1 MIIGFQQSCISR
13 PADKN
18 LKIIFKQESTRRWC
32 TAVRSVEQSKI
43 CPEGGCVPAG
53 TPTLKSVE
61 EGIFVTFG
69 FCDGRIWTVGLSFI
83 VAVGLVQRFRLEWR
97 PKVRA
102 GALAGDLLIY
112 REMEGFF
119 EILLT
124 FNYLTSKLLFSL
136 NPLPFPYRFRLF
148 VLILF
153 FAVSLATVVEVLTGV
168 MPSIHDMLPSI
179 HTLKVLD
186 DFRFSLEFLRV
197 VGLALCVRIMA
208 DEGVQR
214 KIPVER
220 NINWVADDPR
230 TTPSKFEFEEHFPED
245 LFTDIEIPGHADWEV
260 RIPGA
265 NQRICT
271 TFKNGG
277 FPMYQIAFEHMGLR
291 LPFTDLEMAV
301 FNHLEICPSQLHP
314 NSLAFIRAFEIVAS
328 YLQLAPT
335 VPLFFHIF
343 GIQRSRPR
351 GNVTDKCGWVS
362 LKQHKKYFEIFEE
375 SLRGFK
381 DKWYVVRPITSA
393 GWKTIL
399 VRGPKVDDEGRV
411 QHRDDGEPI
420 EVDCE
425 RFPFC
430 WTKRHYAREA
440 RSFTF
445 KKGALSKEELADL
458 KALDDF
464 VEEFSPSLW
473 EDREGNPICDEEG
486 YQLSSKRFINTKAL
500 LRCSTRVEAE
510 DLLREMKSTA
520 ATLRKLQAD
529 RKRRQAGGASSS
541 APDVAVDQRP
551 PKHPRTQGGGGV
563 IAGPRGL
570 VPGRSAAEFVLPPAM
585 GHDCLLDG
593 QTTVKIPEADQT
605 ILESM
610 GPESLKNVVAES
622 SVAVFKLL
630 EVATFLNGRECK
642 FLQERDEARALAK
655 GFGERLTVVEQDL
668 LARDKALEGSEA
680 EAAKARKELED
691 AKLEEERMKGKIAE
705 LEEKLASMTLAP
717 SADEEEKKV
726 DPAGTYTNFSR
737 AGLISKIYEVGDLQL
752 EVASSSFKNA
762 LAQLRI
768 LNPGVELITEG
779 LDEMKEVVDGRIASP
794 ALDEEHRSRAV
805 RGTARVFGWLPNWS
819 RGKFLRLKLFLA
831 ALSVPSRA
839 GCSAGLV
846 LSDGGAR
853 MEYFPVE
860 HGCASPRRDLQPSL
874 KSMSNYAIFN
884 CSIVLA
890 SQHSTC
896 EEFLCHRDLRGGMLR
911 FLFLLGHDMVL
922 PN

>member
-1 MIIGFQQSCISR
+1 
-13 PADKN
+13 
-18 LKIIFKQESTRRWC
+18 
-32 TAVRSVEQSKI
+32 
-43 CPEGGCVPAG
+43 
-53 TPTLKSVE
+53 
-61 EGIFVTFG
+61 
-69 FCDGRIWTVGLSFI
+69 
-83 VAVGLVQRFRLEWR
+83 
-97 PKVRA
+97 
-102 GALAGDLLIY
+102 
-112 REMEGFF
+112 
-119 EILLT
+119 
-124 FNYLTSKLLFSL
+124 
-136 NPLPFPYRFRLF
+136 
-148 VLILF
+148 
-153 FAVSLATVVEVLTGV
+153 
-168 MPSIHDMLPSI
+168 
-179 HTLKVLD
+179 
-186 DFRFSLEFLRV
+186 
-197 VGLALCVRIMA
+197 MA

-214 KIPVER
+214 KIPAEKS
-220 NINWVADDPR
+220 INWVADDPR

-245 LFTDIEIPGHADWEV
+245 LFTDIEVPGHADWEV

-265 NQRICT
+265 KQRICT

-291 LPFTDLEMAV
+291 LPITDLEMAI
-301 FNHLEICPSQLHP
+301 FNHLEVCPSQLHP
-314 NSLAFIRAFEIVAS
+314 NSLAFIRAFEIVAA

-335 VPLFFHIF
+335 VSLFFHIF

-362 LKQHKKYFEIFEE
+362 LKQHKKLFDIFEE

-381 DKWYVVRPITSA
+381 DKWFVVRPITTA

-430 WTKRHYAREA
+430 WTKKHYAREA
-440 RSFTF
+440 KSFTF
-445 KKGALSKEELADL
+445 RKGALSKEELADL
-458 KALDDF
+458 KALEDF
-464 VEEFSPSLW
+464 VEEFTPSLW
-473 EDREGNPICDEEG
+473 TDREGNPICDEEG

-500 LRCSTRVEAE
+500 LRCSTRAEAE

-529 RKRRQAGGASSS
+529 KKRRQAGGASSS
-541 APDVAVDQRP
+541 APVASGQSSPSPSIEVTGEKRAAEEVVVDQRP

-668 LARDKALEGSEA
+668 LARDKALEDSEA

-691 AKLEEERMKGKIAE
+691 AKGEEEKMKGKIAE

-779 LDEMKEVVDGRIASP
+779 LDEMKEVRDGQIASP
-794 ALDEEHRSRAV
+794 PLDDEEA
-805 RGTARVFGWLPNWS
+805 
-819 RGKFLRLKLFLA
+819 
-831 ALSVPSRA
+831 
-839 GCSAGLV
+839 
-846 LSDGGAR
+846 
-853 MEYFPVE
+853 
-860 HGCASPRRDLQPSL
+860 
-874 KSMSNYAIFN
+874 
-884 CSIVLA
+884 
-890 SQHSTC
+890 
-896 EEFLCHRDLRGGMLR
+896 
-911 FLFLLGHDMVL
+911 
-922 PN
+922 